1 MCGRYTLFSDTENTE
16 IKKMVEEVNRKYNV
30 QIKIGDIFPSNLAP
44 IIRANTMER
53 ALDVMQWGY
62 HNPFKKGLIINA
74 RSETVMEKRMFRDDF
89 ETRRCL
95 IPTAGFYEWDKQIN
109 QFLFNSNQ
117 VLYLGGIYKPF
128 EGKNKYVILTKGSN
142 QTVSEVHDRMP
153 VIISAGMLD
162 HWLHDYS
169 NAMDLL
175 KEDTTALIM
184 KQIQTVKSSS

>member
-30 QIKIGDIFPSNLAP
+30 QIKIGDIFPSHLAP

-62 HNPFKKGLIINA
+62 HNPFKKSLIINA
-74 RSETVMEKRMFRDDF
+74 RSETVMEKKMFRDDF

-95 IPTAGFYEWDKQIN
+95 IPTTGFYEWDKQKN
-109 QFLFNSNQ
+109 QFLFNSNH

-153 VIISAGMLD
+153 VIIPAGMLD

-169 NAMDLL
+169 SAMDLL